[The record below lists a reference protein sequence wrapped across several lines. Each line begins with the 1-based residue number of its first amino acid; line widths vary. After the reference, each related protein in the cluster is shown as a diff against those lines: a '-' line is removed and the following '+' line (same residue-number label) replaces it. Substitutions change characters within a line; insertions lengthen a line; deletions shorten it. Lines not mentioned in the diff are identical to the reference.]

1 MAKQILTKEDA
12 QAAVLGGCV
21 LGGGGGGSRQD
32 GLKMALQA
40 VSTGTLT
47 LVDGED
53 LPEDALLV
61 NVSAVGAPS
70 AKDSFAQGEDYAQ
83 AVRDLCRY
91 GQIQVS
97 GVTSNEAGGI
107 ASVNGW
113 IQGALLGLPVVDLPS
128 NGRAHPT
135 GVMGAMGLHKLDD
148 YQSIQAAVGGNP
160 ALHKRI
166 ELVVKGNIQSASAQ
180 VRSASVEA
188 GGFVA
193 VARNPVTVA
202 YAMEH
207 GAPGVVKKAIALGKQ
222 MLAAQQEGGQAVLK
236 AVLDTLGGELL
247 HQGTIQRID
256 LTCRG
261 GFDVGTAYWE
271 GFELTFWNEYMT
283 AEKDGQRLGTFPDL
297 LMTLERETGMPVTSA
312 ELQEGLDV
320 FVIRVP
326 KEKLTLGAGMRDPQL
341 MKGCEEAV
349 GKEMLSYIF
358 DK

>member
-1 MAKQILTKEDA
+1 MARKILTEEDA

-32 GLKMALQA
+32 GLQMATAA
-40 VSTGTLT
+40 VRHGGLT
-47 LVDGED
+47 LIDGED

-70 AKDSFAQGEDYAQ
+70 AKESFAQGEDYAQ
-83 AVRDLCRY
+83 AVRDLCRFAN
-91 GQIQVS
+91 IQVA
-97 GVTSNEAGGI
+97 GLTSNEAGGI

-135 GVMGAMGLHKLDD
+135 GVMGAMGLHLLED
-148 YQSIQAAVGGNP
+148 YQSVQAAVGGNP
-160 ALHKRI
+160 ALGRRV
-166 ELVVKGNIQSASAQ
+166 ELVVKGNIQRASAV
-180 VRSASVEA
+180 VRNASVEA

-202 YAMEH
+202 YAKEH
-207 GAPGVVKKAIALGKQ
+207 GAPGVVKQAIALGKA
-222 MLAAQQEGGQAVLK
+222 MLQAQ
-236 AVLDTLGGELL
+236 TLGG
-247 HQGTIQRID
+247 QGVIQAVVDFLQGEILCQGAVEKID

-261 GFDVGTAYWE
+261 GFDVGAARWKD

-283 AEKDGQRLGTFPDL
+283 MEREGERLGTFPDL
-297 LMTLERETGMPVTSA
+297 LMTLERSTGMPVTSA
-312 ELQEGLDV
+312 ELQEGMDV
-320 FVIRVP
+320 AVIRIP
-326 KEKLTLGAGMRDPQL
+326 KERLTLGAGMRDPQL

-358 DK
+358 